1 MSGRRADRLAE
12 RVWEGADV
20 GARVARVALSPL
32 ELAYR
37 AIIAARGAMYD
48 VGLLRT
54 RATVLPAVSVGNLS
68 VGGTGKTPI
77 AAWVAAELRARGGR
91 PAVILRGYG
100 DDEPL
105 VHATL
110 NPAIPVVIAPD
121 RVAGIAEARVGGA
134 DVVVLDDAFQHRRAA
149 RRADIV
155 LVSADSWPRGRRL
168 LPAGPFREPLRA
180 LRRAA
185 FVIVTRKA
193 ASLDDARRV
202 VAVLAANAPGVPV
215 GVVSLQPLDL
225 REAQGPAAT
234 PLDRLAGAK
243 VHAIAAIADPRA
255 FLAQLHQAGAASV
268 TASTF
273 PDHHA
278 FTAQEGIRLAL
289 AARDA
294 DVVVC
299 TLKDAVKLAPHWPR
313 EAPRLWYVSQRVT
326 VEHEREALL
335 ALLDGVLAARSQS

>member
-1 MSGRRADRLAE
+1 MPRRRADRIAE
-12 RVWEGADV
+12 RIWEGRDV
-20 GARVARVALSPL
+20 AARVARVALSPL

-37 AIIAARGAMYD
+37 SVVAARGAMYD
-48 VGLLRT
+48 AGLLRA
-54 RATVLPAVSVGNLS
+54 RPTVLPAVSVGNLS

-77 AAWVAAELRARGGR
+77 AAWVASELRTRGGR

-100 DDEPL
+100 DDEPM

-110 NPAIPVVIAPD
+110 NPAIPVVIASD

-149 RRADIV
+149 RHADIV
-155 LVSADSWPRGRRL
+155 LVSADSWARGRRL

-193 ASLDDARRV
+193 ASTEDAERI
-202 VAVLAANAPGVPV
+202 AALLAGNAPGVPI
-215 GVVSLQPLDL
+215 GIVSLQPADL
-225 REAQGPAAT
+225 RESQGPGTA
-234 PLDRLAGAK
+234 PLDLLRDAR
-243 VHAIAAIADPRA
+243 VYAIAAIADPRA
-255 FLAQLHQAGAASV
+255 FLAQLRQAGARSV
-268 TASTF
+268 SASTF

-278 FTAQEGIRLAL
+278 FTAQDGIRLAL

-326 VEHEREALL
+326 VERERDALM
-335 ALLDGVLAARSQS
+335 ALLDGVLAARSIS